1 MNKVLISCVLAV
13 NKMDNFVPIAI
24 DSILNQSYKNFELII
39 IANNCADEL
48 WNYLLELKETD
59 SRIII
64 RRTTIGQLVFNLNY
78 GIDIAN
84 GKYIARMDADD
95 ISLPDRFAKQLAY
108 LEENEQ
114 VNMLATNFSRVDES
128 GNSIARA
135 VVNTFT
141 NSQIRLAL
149 KKYNPLA
156 HPSLMFRKSDMLKNR
171 GYAWSMWAEDYE
183 YHLRCSRDNNYT
195 FHCLEDVLLL
205 YRISSSQMTANN
217 NSLISYADE
226 CALLFREF
234 IITNNLKYLLRIIRL
249 NRSARR
255 IFRLF
260 RSVFGR

>member
-13 NKMDNFVPIAI
+13 NKLDKFLPVAI
-24 DSILNQSYKNFELII
+24 DSILKQTYKNFELII

-48 WNYLLELKETD
+48 WSYLLELKDTD

-64 RRTTIGQLVFNLNY
+64 RRTSIGQLVFNLNY
-78 GIDIAN
+78 GIDIAK

-95 ISLPDRFAKQLAY
+95 ISLPDRFEKQLSY
-108 LEENEQ
+108 LESNDQ
-114 VNMLATNFSRVDES
+114 VNMLATNFSKIDEF
-128 GNSIARA
+128 GNYIAHD
-135 VVNTFT
+135 VVKAFT
-141 NSQIRLAL
+141 NTQIRRAL

-156 HPSLMFRKSDMLKNR
+156 HPSLMFRKSDILQNR

-217 NSLISYADE
+217 NSLVSYADE
-226 CALLFREF
+226 SALLFREF
-234 IITNNLKYLLRIIRL
+234 IMTNNFKYLLRILRI
-249 NRSARR
+249 NRRARR
-255 IFRLF
+255 ISRLL